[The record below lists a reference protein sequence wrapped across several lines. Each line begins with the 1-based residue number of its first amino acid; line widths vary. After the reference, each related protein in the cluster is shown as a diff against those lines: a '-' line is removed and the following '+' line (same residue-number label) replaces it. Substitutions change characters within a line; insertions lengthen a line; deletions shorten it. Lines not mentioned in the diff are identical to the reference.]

1 MANEI
6 TLTASVR
13 KNLLSLQN
21 TTRLLDLTAGRLS
34 TGKKV
39 NSALDNPSSF
49 FTARGLEVRAG
60 DLNSRKDGIG
70 QAISLLETTDKA
82 LTSITNLVEQGQSIA
97 QQADDAGNTGTF
109 RLSTS
114 VLTTA
119 AVASITAAGTIAASD
134 AFSISVDG
142 GTATTI
148 TLTAGATATAFAA
161 QITAVDSGITAT
173 FNATTF
179 AIDITAT
186 DGSTFLT
193 ADVTNTPLN
202 DIGLTDATTTTFG
215 PAGTAAEVAAL
226 QADFQTILEQ
236 INTLIDDSSYKGK
249 NLLKDTNTQT
259 VKFNEDG
266 TSSLTLTGV
275 SFKVGTTTELFSLG
289 TAAYDFTGNGIS
301 TALADTA
308 TAINTLRT
316 QSATFGASLG
326 IIQTREEFTTNLVN
340 VLEEGAGKL
349 VNANLEEESANLLS
363 LQTRQAL
370 GVQSL
375 SIANQSQQSVLALF
389 R

>member
-1 MANEI
+1 MANEV

-49 FTARGLEVRAG
+49 FTARGLERRAS
-60 DLNSRKDGIG
+60 DLTGRKDGIG
-70 QAISLLETTDKA
+70 QAISLLEATDKS
-82 LTSITNLVEQGQSIA
+82 LTSITSLVEQAQSVA
-97 QQADDAGNTGTF
+97 QQAEDAGTAGT
-109 RLSTS
+109 STISS
-114 VLTTA
+114 VVFTTA
-119 AVASITAAGTIAASD
+119 QAAAVTTVGTLSGAET
-134 AFSISVDG
+134 FSVSVSG
-142 GTATTI
+142 GLTVTVTILTATTAT
-148 TLTAGATATAFAA
+148 TLASAITAT
-161 QITAVDSGITAT
+161 DSGITAT
-173 FNATTF
+173 FNTTTF
-179 AIDITAT
+179 AIDITGDNAV
-186 DGSTFLT
+186 TFLT
-193 ADVTNTPLN
+193 TNVAGNPLT
-202 DIGLTDATTTTFG
+202 DIGLSTATTTTFG

-226 QADFQTILEQ
+226 GADFQTILEQ
-236 INTLIDDSSYKGK
+236 INTLIDDASYKGK
-249 NLLKDTNTQT
+249 NLLKDAATQV

-275 SFKVGTTTELFSLG
+275 SYKVGTTTQLFSLG
-289 TAAYDFTGNGIS
+289 TAAYDFTTTGIT
-301 TALADTA
+301 TALTDTA
-308 TAINTLRT
+308 AAITTLRT
-316 QSATFGASLG
+316 QASTFGAGLG
-326 IIQTREEFTTNLVN
+326 IIQTREEFTSNLVN